1 MTFKIP
7 TGLRPGGVD
16 AGAEG
21 QDSESEGSMS
31 RPKYPWWGYVR
42 EILRRYPDYTTEAE
56 AAAVTSAIAQTEQM
70 PEGQSRLAVIG
81 MVFFRKTHTLQGAA
95 LEVPCGYETAKR
107 WQRSFLMLVAQKR
120 GLLD

>member
-1 MTFKIP
+1 
-7 TGLRPGGVD
+7 
-16 AGAEG
+16 
-21 QDSESEGSMS
+21 MS

-56 AAAVTSAIAQTEQM
+56 AAAVTSAIAQTGQM

>member
-1 MTFKIP
+1 MYDEDKATVGIHD
-7 TGLRPGGVD
+7 GSQRRR
-16 AGAEG
+16 A
-21 QDSESEGSMS
+21 SMS

-56 AAAVTSAIAQTEQM
+56 AAAVTSAIAQTGQM

>member
-1 MTFKIP
+1 
-7 TGLRPGGVD
+7 
-16 AGAEG
+16 
-21 QDSESEGSMS
+21 MS

-42 EILRRYPDYTTEAE
+42 EILRRYPDYNGR
-56 AAAVTSAIAQTEQM
+56 SRGRGGYDSRRGQM
-70 PEGQSRLAVIG
+70 RRGQSRLAVIG

>member
-1 MTFKIP
+1 
-7 TGLRPGGVD
+7 
-16 AGAEG
+16 
-21 QDSESEGSMS
+21 MS

-42 EILRRYPDYTTEAE
+42 EIARRYPDHRTEAE
-56 AAAVTSAIAQTEQM
+56 AAAVEYAINQTDQM
-70 PEGQSRLAVIG
+70 PDGQRRLSVIG

-107 WQRSFLMLVAQKR
+107 WQQAFLLLVAQKR